1 MVGDAM
7 ERLAEDYLRRHRL
20 QPVARNHRCR
30 FGEIDLVMRDGA
42 TLVFVEVR
50 YRSSDRFGTAAE
62 TVDRRKQRRL
72 TAAASHYLQGHPTVL
87 PCRFDVVAVSG
98 EIASSGSRMPLF
110 STNSPASIPRTQPR
124 RADPMLRREQTR
136 RLVPLILLLLGATLS
151 SGCTPILI
159 GGAAVGAAATLHD
172 RRSASVILDD
182 QQIELEAMSALL
194 RNAAVRDRSQI
205 SVTSYNRTLLL
216 TGNADTTEITQE
228 AASSVSRI
236 GKVQRVVDEVTV
248 GPRLDMKRQ
257 AEDTYI
263 TARVKADLIGVRC
276 PDSTRPGS
284 RSSRTTAWSF

>member
-1 MVGDAM
+1 
-7 ERLAEDYLRRHRL
+7 
-20 QPVARNHRCR
+20 
-30 FGEIDLVMRDGA
+30 
-42 TLVFVEVR
+42 
-50 YRSSDRFGTAAE
+50 
-62 TVDRRKQRRL
+62 
-72 TAAASHYLQGHPTVL
+72 
-87 PCRFDVVAVSG
+87 
-98 EIASSGSRMPLF
+98 
-110 STNSPASIPRTQPR
+110 
-124 RADPMLRREQTR
+124 MLRREQTR

-172 RRSASVILDD
+172 RHSASVILDD

-263 TARVKADLIGVRC
+263 TARVKADLIGVRL
-276 PDSTRPGS
+276 PGFDPTRVKVITNDGVVFLMGLVSPAEADAAAEKASYVPGVK
-284 RSSRTTAWSF
+284 RVVKLFEYVEDNNN

>member
-1 MVGDAM
+1 
-7 ERLAEDYLRRHRL
+7 
-20 QPVARNHRCR
+20 
-30 FGEIDLVMRDGA
+30 
-42 TLVFVEVR
+42 
-50 YRSSDRFGTAAE
+50 
-62 TVDRRKQRRL
+62 
-72 TAAASHYLQGHPTVL
+72 
-87 PCRFDVVAVSG
+87 
-98 EIASSGSRMPLF
+98 
-110 STNSPASIPRTQPR
+110 
-124 RADPMLRREQTR
+124 MLRREQTR

-263 TARVKADLIGVRC
+263 TARVKADLIGVRL
-276 PDSTRPGS
+276 PGFDPTRVKVITNDGVVFLMGLVSPAEADAAAEKASYVPGVK
-284 RSSRTTAWSF
+284 RVVKLFEYVEDNNN